1 MSKKMIK
8 NIKRIF
14 CTHDDKFSYRKYD
27 DFEFREFNV
36 CRSCGKIVNTICGYD
51 EDIRG

>member
-27 DFEFREFNV
+27 DFEFIEFNV